1 MASRN
6 ALEQALMD
14 EIKQWTGT
22 ARENNVLGDNLE
34 LLRDSGSPG
43 DSASATEEIKG
54 GTKGPARKKQKTGT
68 AASGAGAASHYD

>member
-1 MASRN
+1 MASSRN

-43 DSASATEEIKG
+43 AIEDNPYLIKH
-54 GTKGPARKKQKTGT
+54 A
-68 AASGAGAASHYD
+68 